1 MFTPLY
7 RKLFHCLL
15 VGLNIL
21 FYLGKIIIIFVGCRK
36 VFLLSANSVTCVPVL
51 DGFRLV
57 LGIVF
62 NNDVNIETS
71 VMLHHAEVYI
81 VNGVDDLWSIVT
93 NDDSVPTATW
103 SAVEPG
109 GLLW

>member
-1 MFTPLY
+1 M
-7 RKLFHCLL
+7 
-15 VGLNIL
+15 
-21 FYLGKIIIIFVGCRK
+21 
-36 VFLLSANSVTCVPVL
+36 
-51 DGFRLV
+51 
-57 LGIVF
+57 
-62 NNDVNIETS
+62 NIETS

-93 NDDSVPTATW
+93 NDNSVPTATW